1 MPPRVSALAPLR
13 EQTFRRIWT
22 ANQISSFGGLV
33 QGVGAAWMMTSL
45 TSSESL
51 IALVQA
57 SMTLPVMLF
66 SISAGALADS
76 FDRRTLMLVAQVFM
90 LVVSIALTITAFA
103 GWLTP
108 WTLLGFTFL
117 IGMGTALNNP
127 AFQAGLGD
135 FVPREHLPEAVSL
148 NSIGFNLMRSV
159 GPAIGGIIVAAAG
172 AAAAFSLNAL
182 SYVPLIAVLL
192 LWRPKRRQ
200 DPIPREAFGPAVAA
214 GLRYVSM
221 SPNLL
226 TVMARS
232 LIFGFGAVSAMALL
246 PLVARDLLQGGAVTY
261 GVTLGLFGLGA
272 VVGGLLNS
280 RIRQT
285 LGSETI
291 VRLAFIGFALAV
303 LTLSLSRSL
312 WFSLPAL
319 GVAGA
324 CWVLA
329 LSLFN
334 VTVQLSSP
342 RWVVGRM
349 LSFYQMATF
358 GGMALGSWAWGAAA
372 GAFGI
377 SGALQM
383 SGIALLIGAIIGL
396 RAAMPQFG
404 AVDLDPLDQFKEPSL
419 RLDLRGRSGPIM
431 VMIDYVIEPEDIP
444 EFLSVMADRRR
455 IRRRD
460 GARQWVLLRDLEHAD
475 RWTESYH
482 VSTWDDYLRHNMRR
496 TKADAEV
503 SSHLMTLHRG
513 TWPPQVHRMIER
525 HSAFPHYDMPLKE
538 TTEHI

>member
-13 EQTFRRIWT
+13 EKIFRRVWV

-45 TSSESL
+45 TTSASL

-57 SMTLPVMLF
+57 SMTLPIMLF

-76 FDRRTLMLVAQVFM
+76 YDRRALMLVAQVFM
-90 LVVSIALTITAFA
+90 LTASIALTVTAMA

-108 WTLLGFTFL
+108 WSLLGFTFL

-135 FVPREHLPEAVSL
+135 FVPREILPEAVSL

-159 GPAIGGIIVAAAG
+159 VPAIGGIIVATAG
-172 AAAAFSLNAL
+172 AVVAFAINAL
-182 SYVPLIAVLL
+182 SYLPLIAVLF
-192 LWRPKRRQ
+192 LWRPKRKL
-200 DPIPREAFGPAVAA
+200 DPIPRESFGPAVSA

-226 TVMARS
+226 TVMARGM
-232 LIFGFGAVSAMALL
+232 IFGFGAICLLALL
-246 PLVARDLLQGGAVTY
+246 PLIARDLLQGGAVTY

-272 VVGGLLNS
+272 VAGGLMNA
-280 RIRQT
+280 RIRQKIR
-285 LGSETI
+285 GETI
-291 VRLAFIGFALAV
+291 VRLAFVGFAVAV
-303 LTLSLSRSL
+303 LTLSFSRSL

-319 GVAGA
+319 SVAGA

-358 GGMALGSWAWGAAA
+358 GGMAMGSWSWGVAA
-372 GAFGI
+372 GAIGLPGAMQL
-377 SGALQM
+377 SGM
-383 SGIALLIGAIIGL
+383 CLLIGAAMGL
-396 RAAMPQFG
+396 RYAMPASG
-404 AVDLDPLDQFKEPSL
+404 TVDLDPLDKFKEPSL

-431 VMIDYVIEPEDIP
+431 VMIDYVIYPADIP
-444 EFLSVMADRRR
+444 EFLSAMAARRR

-460 GARQWVLLRDLEHAD
+460 GARQWVLLRDLEHED
-475 RWTESYH
+475 FWTESYH

-503 SSHLMTLHRG
+503 SARILKLHRG
-513 TWPPQVHRMIER
+513 AAPPRVHRMIER
-525 HSAFPHYDMPLKE
+525 HSAFPHYDMPLKATNE
-538 TTEHI
+538 QI

>member
-13 EQTFRRIWT
+13 EKTFRRVWA

-45 TSSESL
+45 TTSASL

-57 SMTLPVMLF
+57 SMTLPIMLF

-76 FDRRTLMLVAQVFM
+76 YDRRALMLVAQVFM
-90 LVVSIALTITAFA
+90 LAASIALTVTAFA
-103 GWLTP
+103 GWMTP
-108 WTLLGFTFL
+108 WSLLSCTFL

-159 GPAIGGIIVAAAG
+159 GPAIGGIIVATAG
-172 AAAAFSLNAL
+172 AVTAFAINAL
-182 SYVPLIAVLL
+182 SYLPLIAVLI
-192 LWRPKRRQ
+192 LWRPNRRQ
-200 DPIPREAFGPAVAA
+200 DPIPRESFGPAVSA
-214 GLRYVSM
+214 GIRYVSM

-226 TVMARS
+226 TVMARGM
-232 LIFGFGAVSAMALL
+232 IFGFGAICLLALL
-246 PLVARDLLQGGAVTY
+246 PLIARDLLQGGAVTY

-272 VVGGLLNS
+272 VAGGLMNA
-280 RIRQT
+280 RIRQKIR
-285 LGSETI
+285 GETI
-291 VRLAFIGFALAV
+291 VRLAFVGFAVAV
-303 LTLSLSRSL
+303 LTLSFSRSL

-319 GVAGA
+319 SVGGA

-358 GGMALGSWAWGAAA
+358 GGMALGSWSWGAAA
-372 GAFGI
+372 GAIGLP
-377 SGALQM
+377 AAMQM
-383 SGIALLIGAIIGL
+383 AGLCLLIGTFMGL
-396 RAAMPQFG
+396 RYRMPEFG
-404 AVDLDPLDQFKEPSL
+404 TVDLDPLDKFKEPSL

-431 VMIDYVIEPEDIP
+431 VMIDYVIDPADIP
-444 EFLSVMADRRR
+444 AFLSTMADRRR

-503 SSHLMTLHRG
+503 SARILRLHRG
-513 TWPPQVHRMIER
+513 AAPPQVHRMIER
-525 HSAFPHYDMPLKE
+525 HSAFPHYDMPLKATNE
-538 TTEHI
+538 QI